1 MGSNIP
7 SSEVLFHGCS
17 GGVRDSKH
25 VPEGGGELDSRTWV
39 LMGGG
44 AAKGFAHVGSWK
56 AIQEA
61 EIPVAGIIGTS
72 TGAMMGAALAGGR
85 TVAELEEHCKA
96 FQQRDVMR
104 VNRRAVWV
112 NGIRSPSMFRGD
124 TLRHFIQDL
133 LPIEHWRDLTIPLIV
148 NAVDLASGEMVWF
161 GHGGDM
167 DVTLIDSVYASAAL
181 PVLFPPAEVG
191 GRMLVDGG
199 ALDMLPLGRAAQ
211 MGATRIIAIDVGAG
225 PQADARAVV
234 DGGLVAVHQ
243 RVFSI
248 MAGHMRRESVRNW
261 TGVPLTY
268 VQPDFQATDGFDFE
282 RRHFFIEEGYRAT
295 REALSGKS

>member
-1 MGSNIP
+1 MVQAVMHSNQ
-7 SSEVLFHGCS
+7 VHGK
-17 GGVRDSKH
+17 GRGRDSQ
-25 VPEGGGELDSRTWV
+25 TWV
-39 LMGGG
+39 IMGGG
-44 AAKGFAHVGSWK
+44 AAKGFAHVGAWK

-61 EIPVAGIIGTS
+61 EIPVVGIIGTS

-85 TVAELEEHCKA
+85 TVEEMEEHSRR
-96 FQQRDVMR
+96 FRRRDVMR

-112 NGIRSPSMFRGD
+112 NGIRSASMFRGD
-124 TLRHFIQDL
+124 TLRQFIRNL
-133 LPIEHWRDLTIPLIV
+133 LPTEHWRELTLPLIV

-167 DVTLIDSVYASAAL
+167 DLPLVESVYASAAL
-181 PVLFPPAEVG
+181 PVLFPPAEAG
-191 GRMLVDGG
+191 ERMLVDGG
-199 ALDMLPLGRAAQ
+199 ALDMLPLGRAAE

-248 MAGHMRRESVRNW
+248 MAGHMKRESIRNW

-268 VQPDFQATDGFDFE
+268 VQPDFEDTDGFDFQ
-282 RRHFFIEEGYRAT
+282 RRDFFIEEGYRAS
-295 REALSGKS
+295 REALTGTIPPPGG

>member
-1 MGSNIP
+1 MHGW
-7 SSEVLFHGCS
+7 SE
-17 GGVRDSKH
+17 GVRDSN
-25 VPEGGGELDSRTWV
+25 PLSGNGPGLDSQTWV
-39 LMGGG
+39 IMGGG
-44 AAKGFAHVGSWK
+44 AAKGFAHVGAWR

-61 EIPVAGIIGTS
+61 EIPVAGIVGTS

-85 TVAELEEHCKA
+85 TVEEMEERSRR
-96 FQQRDVMR
+96 FRRRDVMR
-104 VNRRAVWV
+104 VNRRVLWV

-124 TLRHFIQDL
+124 TLWQFIRDL
-133 LPIEHWRDLTIPLIV
+133 LPTEHWRELTLPLIV

-167 DVTLIDSVYASAAL
+167 DVTLVDSVYASAAL

-199 ALDMLPLGRAAQ
+199 ALEMLPLGKAAEL
-211 MGATRIIAIDVGAG
+211 GATRIIAIDVGAG
-225 PQADARAVV
+225 PQADARTVV
-234 DGGLVAVHQ
+234 DGGLVDVHQ
-243 RVFSI
+243 RIFSI
-248 MAGHMRRESVRNW
+248 MAGHMKRESVRNW

-268 VQPDFQATDGFDFE
+268 VQPDFEDTDGFDFS

-295 REALSGKS
+295 RAALAGPQPSGSTITAVP

>member
-1 MGSNIP
+1 MTD
-7 SSEVLFHGCS
+7 SSPLS
-17 GGVRDSKH
+17 GKSRG
-25 VPEGGGELDSRTWV
+25 LDSRAWV
-39 LMGGG
+39 IMGGG
-44 AAKGFAHVGSWK
+44 AAKGFAHVGAWK

-72 TGAMMGAALAGGR
+72 TGAIIGAAFAGGR
-85 TVAELEEHCKA
+85 TLEEMEEHSRR
-96 FQQRDVMR
+96 FRRRDVMR
-104 VNRRAVWV
+104 INRRVVWV

-124 TLRHFIQDL
+124 RLRHFIGGL
-133 LPIEHWRDLTIPLIV
+133 LPTEHWHELAIPLIV

-167 DVTLIDSVYASAAL
+167 DMSLVDSVHASASL

-199 ALDMLPLGRAAQ
+199 ALDMLPLGRAAE

-225 PQADARAVV
+225 PQADAQAVV

-248 MAGHMRRESVRNW
+248 MAGHKRRESVRNW
-261 TGVPLTY
+261 TGVPLMY
-268 VQPDFQATDGFDFE
+268 VQPDFVATDGFDFE

-295 REALSGKS
+295 REALVEGC